1 MKKFTK
7 SACLFC
13 SLMLSCSLISAQTQP
28 DSVRIDLAK
37 AIEIGLS
44 ESPTMR
50 IADRDI
56 KVKQEYRKEQIVALF
71 PDVSLTGSYQ
81 RTVLMQQMSMNM
93 NGQDMTMK
101 VGKDNT
107 YSAGASLSLPLVAPA
122 LWSSLKLTQMDIQ
135 LALESARSSKLELV
149 SQVKQAFYSYLLA
162 KQAYEVLSL
171 SYNNQKINNE
181 LVNNQYNQ
189 GLASDFD
196 KLRSDVALQNLLPEV
211 TAARKNI
218 SLAEMNLKVIL
229 GLDLNEPV
237 IFVGE
242 LSDYKDEVLNAQ
254 VPEISSLSLE
264 NNSSIKQLNLSIQEL
279 EQAKKITKSSSC
291 PTLGLSANLMY
302 NGMGNDKET
311 FNNYPYSTIG
321 LGLNVPIVSWAATS
335 YKLKQ
340 ADLNIANMEDTKY
353 NTERNI
359 RIGMQSCLND
369 MTNSVENLSSN
380 LNAMHQAERAYSI
393 AQKQYEIGMN
403 TWLDLN
409 TTSLQ
414 LTNTSLT
421 LLQTLFEYMTAK
433 AKLDALLGNE

>member
-1 MKKFTK
+1 MDRTPTTGDIIR
-7 SACLFC
+7 LNG
-13 SLMLSCSLISAQTQP
+13 
-28 DSVRIDLAK
+28 DL
-37 AIEIGLS
+37 
-44 ESPTMR
+44 
-50 IADRDI
+50 
-56 KVKQEYRKEQIVALF
+56 YRVE
-71 PDVSLTGSYQ
+71 
-81 RTVLMQQMSMNM
+81 
-93 NGQDMTMK
+93 
-101 VGKDNT
+101 
-107 YSAGASLSLPLVAPA
+107 
-122 LWSSLKLTQMDIQ
+122 
-135 LALESARSSKLELV
+135 
-149 SQVKQAFYSYLLA
+149 AF
-162 KQAYEVLSL
+162 
-171 SYNNQKINNE
+171 
-181 LVNNQYNQ
+181 
-189 GLASDFD
+189 GD
-196 KLRSDVALQNLLPEV
+196 
-211 TAARKNI
+211 
-218 SLAEMNLKVIL
+218 
-229 GLDLNEPV
+229 
-237 IFVGE
+237 
-242 LSDYKDEVLNAQ
+242 
-254 VPEISSLSLE
+254 
-264 NNSSIKQLNLSIQEL
+264 
-279 EQAKKITKSSSC
+279 C
-291 PTLGLSANLMY
+291 
-302 NGMGNDKET
+302 KET